1 MEWSCWHPL
10 ATIYDQDPVITVR
23 LSDLL
28 LIGRRTS
35 RLLFSEPSSAGH
47 PRHQRPIDFQQR
59 QECLVLLPLPYLFF
73 FTGAV
78 SYSSSFLKIIRVVI
92 IAHVDYGPQG
102 TKFRRTDRPERNL
115 FRRPLNWKCRR
126 LQNICGKKNGIPNNR
141 ATSWITRNT
150 TPSPKLFLEIKKM
163 NTNSLSTKNSPK
175 NLKSNVLCIILVIRY
190 F

>member
-1 MEWSCWHPL
+1 MSRPL
-10 ATIYDQDPVITVR
+10 
-23 LSDLL
+23 
-28 LIGRRTS
+28 TS
-35 RLLFSEPSSAGH
+35 
-47 PRHQRPIDFQQR
+47 
-59 QECLVLLPLPYLFF
+59 PLPFF

-150 TPSPKLFLEIKKM
+150 PPSPKLFLEIKKM

-190 F
+190 FYIRRGCGSCADKQPVNKFWSCDHQVPPVGLEVV